1 MIAGNAGPGSTVGG
15 DKNYD
20 NADFVAGGTS
30 TGKTTVVNALL
41 ADVAKTADRDY
52 AFRLA
57 SPAELGRPRLIV
69 RFDGGQPVSIPP
81 ASCVRAA
88 RCGGCRAAT

>member
-57 SPAELGRPRLIV
+57 SPAELGRPRT
-69 RFDGGQPVSIPP
+69 DTPV
-81 ASCVRAA
+81 SCVRAA